1 MSQQLARPKIWA
13 NLLQEVVRTDLCVS
27 CGTCSA
33 VCPVNSITMVED
45 KPNLVS
51 VCIACGMCYNSC
63 PRTNFSEAET
73 EERFF
78 GRLRGENEE
87 KYLGVYK
94 ALYSARSRDEA
105 VLSRC
110 QDGGTA
116 TSIAMQFMKDETEAH
131 AISAGLSTP
140 YQPLGIEVDEAGVC
154 TIAAGLEANWH
165 PKPVVATSVEDL
177 LKCAGTKYTPSQ
189 NMLGLYSAVW
199 AYRKRRAVLIG
210 TPCQMRAWRRT
221 ITPSFS
227 DIRLGGKVEL
237 AIGLFCMESFDYKSL
252 MEHLQ
257 KEGVD
262 LTKVKRFE
270 ISGGRFQALDEGKQ
284 VLYKAAIRKMAN
296 LVRPCCHH
304 CTDFASEFADISVG
318 SVGSSEG
325 WNTVIVRTERGE
337 KALDR
342 AAKAGILEVKPLE
355 GDKKGLGAVVK
366 LAMEKREKAERIV
379 ASPEKSA

>member
-13 NLLQEVVRTDLCVS
+13 NLLQEVVRTDLCVG

-33 VCPVNSITMVED
+33 VCPVNSIVMVED
-45 KPNLVS
+45 KPSLVS

-73 EERFF
+73 EQKFF

-87 KYLGVYK
+87 KYLGIYK
-94 ALYSARSRDEA
+94 ACYAARSKDEA
-105 VLSRC
+105 VLSTC
-110 QDGGTA
+110 QDGGST
-116 TSIAMQFMKDETEAH
+116 TSIVMQLMKDE
-131 AISAGLSTP
+131 P
-140 YQPLGIEVDEAGVC
+140 EVCA
-154 TIAAGLEANWH
+154 IAAGLGEEVSWH
-165 PKPVVATSVEDL
+165 PKPVVATSVENL

-189 NMLGLYSAVW
+189 TMLGLRSAIKEYAKSRV
-199 AYRKRRAVLIG
+199 ALIG
-210 TPCQMRAWRRT
+210 TPCQMRAWRRLN
-221 ITPSFS
+221 TPPFS
-227 DIRLGGKVEL
+227 AIRLGGGVEL
-237 AIGLFCMESFDYKSL
+237 AVGLFCMESFDHKSL

-262 LTKVKRFE
+262 LAKVTRFE
-270 ISGGRFQALDEGKQ
+270 ISGGRFQVFEGKEA
-284 VLYKAAIRKMAN
+284 VYKATLRKMAN
-296 LVRPCCHH
+296 LVRPCCHY
-304 CTDFASEFADISVG
+304 CTDFASEFADISIG
-318 SVGSSEG
+318 SVGSPEG

-366 LAMEKREKAERIV
+366 LAKEKREKAEKMV
-379 ASPEKSA
+379 VTPKPPS